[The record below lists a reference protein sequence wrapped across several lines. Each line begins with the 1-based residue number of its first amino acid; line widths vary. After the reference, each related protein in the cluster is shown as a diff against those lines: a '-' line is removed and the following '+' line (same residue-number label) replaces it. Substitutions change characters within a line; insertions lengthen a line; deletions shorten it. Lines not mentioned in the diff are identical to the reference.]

1 LKSTPF
7 IKWSEGKKETLF
19 CPGIP
24 GAGKTM
30 LASIV
35 INHLKTS
42 FPDDNTGRAYLYCI
56 YKRKDNQE
64 ADDLLAS
71 LLGQL
76 AARQSITPPSL
87 RRLYDEHR
95 KGEKSRLSQ
104 NEIREELYNIIK
116 TYSRT
121 FIIIDALDECGTDHV
136 RSELLSEIYKLQKL
150 EETDIRLM
158 VTFRPSIVLEC
169 PSSVTELEIRA
180 HEEDIEEYLSGRM
193 SELRSV
199 VLDNNELQCKIRTR
213 IVTLVD
219 GMYVRLYPLSLII

>member
-1 LKSTPF
+1 MKSTPF
-7 IKWSEGKKETLF
+7 IEWSEGKKETLF

-24 GAGKTM
+24 GAGKTI

-64 ADDLLAS
+64 VDDLLAS

-76 AARQSITPPSL
+76 AARQSITLPSL

-136 RSELLSEIYKLQKL
+136 RSELLSEIYKLQKR

>member
-7 IKWSEGKKETLF
+7 VEWCGGEKKTLF

-30 LASIV
+30 IASIV

-42 FPDDNTGRAYLYCI
+42 FPDDKTGRAYLYCI
-56 YKRKDNQE
+56 YKRKDNQK

-76 AARQSITPPSL
+76 AARQSVVPGSI
-87 RRLYDEHR
+87 RKLYDEHQ
-95 KGEKSRLSQ
+95 KGEKFRLSQ
-104 NEIREELYNIIK
+104 NEIREELRNIIK

-121 FIIIDALDECGTDHV
+121 FIVIDALDECGDHI
-136 RSELLSEIYKLQKL
+136 RSELLSEVYKLQ
-150 EETDIRLM
+150 EGSDTRLI
-158 VTFRPSIVLEC
+158 VTFRPSVVLEC
-169 PSSVTELEIRA
+169 PSSATELEIRA
-180 HEEDIEEYLSGRM
+180 HEEDIEEYLKGRM

-199 VLDNNELQCKIRTR
+199 VQDNNELQCKIRTR
-213 IVTLVD
+213 IMTLVD
-219 GMYVRLYPLSLII
+219 GMYVRFYPLSLII